1 MRPVNDTWVVVSV
14 PEKALEERK
23 KICKGAEVSIH
34 RTKVRVVHLMDSFN
48 KIQVQP
54 VMQLKADCKFEH
66 TQHVFE
72 KVIIIN
78 KQFSGVNYQP
88 SKSASRKTFPP

>member
-54 VMQLKADCKFEH
+54 VMQLKDCKFEH